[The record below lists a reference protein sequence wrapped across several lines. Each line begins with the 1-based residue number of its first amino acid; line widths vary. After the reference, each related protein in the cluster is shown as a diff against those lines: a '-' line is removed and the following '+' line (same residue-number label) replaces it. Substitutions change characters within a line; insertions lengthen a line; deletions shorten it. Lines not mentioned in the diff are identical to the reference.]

1 MINNHAIGLAN
12 KLAGGRHLVVRLP
25 DDIII
30 STLDNE
36 NVFKN
41 SLIVNCIMDEN
52 FNNYKSVGD
61 GVFELRFFFGAGY
74 RVYFAFDGENVI
86 LLLCGGDKSTQN
98 DDIKKAKEY
107 LKIYFE
113 YEKRGDKNGK

>member
-30 STLDNE
+30 STID
-36 NVFKN
+36 
-41 SLIVNCIMDEN
+41 
-52 FNNYKSVGD
+52 NYKSVGD
-61 GVFELRFFFGAGY
+61 GIYELRFFFGAGY

>member
-1 MINNHAIGLAN
+1 M
-12 KLAGGRHLVVRLP
+12 
-25 DDIII
+25 
-30 STLDNE
+30 
-36 NVFKN
+36 
-41 SLIVNCIMDEN
+41 SLMDGN